1 MKSHKIS
8 SGLKHLAGFLMS
20 CLVFCSMFSQCEQ
33 ERSLEEGNDVDFTL
47 FGLSSFPEGLLL
59 YSTGATSVEFDG
71 KSLSCDVP
79 LLSVAEE
86 EASAPDFI
94 SMTITLASESDLEAG
109 RVYDMSQP
117 GTEVDIVLE
126 YVSEDGGELRR
137 ARAENASMKVSL
149 LSDRYITGTFSCDF
163 TLMLPDGS
171 GEAMTECECH
181 ADKGYFNI
189 FLL

>member
-8 SGLKHLAGFLMS
+8 SGLKHLAGVLMS

-59 YSTGATSVEFDG
+59 YSTGATSVEFEG

-94 SMTITLASESDLEAG
+94 S
-109 RVYDMSQP
+109 
-117 GTEVDIVLE
+117 
-126 YVSEDGGELRR
+126 
-137 ARAENASMKVSL
+137 
-149 LSDRYITGTFSCDF
+149 ITGTFSCDF